1 MKKFAFILAAV
12 TMVFFSTTA
21 SAQFMGGN
29 GVGRQVAT
37 SDQFSVF
44 WVGYSP
50 TSLRFA
56 KDKSSYSYSGIN
68 TFSVGIS
75 HFIPMSG
82 APVDFEI
89 GGFVDWS
96 NYTEGNKEKDIYN
109 VVDVKVP
116 VNLMYPLNLADNVV
130 VYPYA
135 GVNARFFVL
144 GRWTEKYENESES
157 VDLFG
162 NDFDWY
168 GLKRFSLGYQVGLR
182 ARISNII
189 AGIGYEDMFT
199 SVTKEDT
206 VKAGY
211 ITISV
216 GVPF

>member
-1 MKKFAFILAAV
+1 
-12 TMVFFSTTA
+12 
-21 SAQFMGGN
+21 
-29 GVGRQVAT
+29 
-37 SDQFSVF
+37 
-44 WVGYSP
+44 
-50 TSLRFA
+50 
-56 KDKSSYSYSGIN
+56 
-68 TFSVGIS
+68 
-75 HFIPMSG
+75 MSG